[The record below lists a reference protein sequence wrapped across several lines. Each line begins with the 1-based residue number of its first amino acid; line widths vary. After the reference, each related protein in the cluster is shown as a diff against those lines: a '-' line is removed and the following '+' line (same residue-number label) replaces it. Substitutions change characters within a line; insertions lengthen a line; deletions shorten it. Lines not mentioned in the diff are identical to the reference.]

1 MEQLLKDR
9 SILIVEDDV
18 VLSTD
23 LAQLLTSGGCKVVLP
38 TTSIASTLSTIVHY
52 VVDAAI
58 LDVNIQN
65 EWVFPVAHALQAAQ
79 IPFLFLTAY
88 SRESIPAE
96 LRDRP
101 FIQKPHVP
109 RDLVDRLAS
118 LLSPGEAGVETRD
131 RRRAG

>member
-1 MEQLLKDR
+1 MR
-9 SILIVEDDV
+9 
-18 VLSTD
+18 
-23 LAQLLTSGGCKVVLP
+23 C
-38 TTSIASTLSTIVHY
+38 
-52 VVDAAI
+52 
-58 LDVNIQN
+58 
-65 EWVFPVAHALQAAQ
+65 QAAQ